1 MKNSLFKR
9 AIAVAAAAPL
19 ALTQCLTY
27 TNAVSNDAVQTEAS
41 VQAESSSALTL
52 GDLLYIPADQT
63 VSGWNSTVSSKL
75 STLTKR
81 SGDFDITKI
90 AETAINR
97 AGKYKDVVEYA
108 FNELIIPNGVK
119 FNITGSND
127 IVITGK
133 ISEPDFNRNLSLTSG
148 QALAAQ
154 ADAYNAPALTKI
166 DFSDIKVGGDFT
178 ITIKAS
184 QLLRSTKVPVE
195 IEYTTADG
203 TKKYAGE
210 IFDFALE
217 TIAKVKAK
225 GDAAI
230 EKEVPAQYAD
240 KAKADYAAKIK
251 NITDKIE
258 KAKKY
263 FEKAMKAEKSAE
275 YDNVSAAIADANAWL
290 KKHNISKQIPATAT
304 DIASKEIVGKAY
316 EQLINTIASS
326 EEVNI
331 TPAEIGQ
338 FIDSITDIKGSV
350 ANAVANG
357 EGKFEDA
364 EKAEVKAWVESQGY
378 AFVDSYK
385 KISATVDFSGVN
397 TKNAGSVDIKIERVL
412 VTDTTTTSVTTT
424 STDTTTTTT
433 AESTTSST
441 SSSTT
446 DVPTTSST
454 SSSTTSTTAES
465 TTSTTS
471 SSTTSTTVESTTSS
485 STTSTTDVPTTSSTS
500 STSTTSTSTT
510 STSTS
515 QPADVTITTS
525 IIKSYVTA
533 DTESAYYL
541 SIEDE
546 FDKNQITNIV
556 RHNRYTEGYT
566 VDGQTVITKE
576 GETTEEIK
584 DITFGTAT
592 PSNTYKAN
600 NANFKYEVPVYAN
613 GEVLKDI
620 DGNDV
625 KVTVYIALKGDANL
639 DNLVDSN
646 DASQVLAY
654 YAKVSTN
661 NTNVYDV
668 NLSKSALATTPTSEY
683 EEFAA
688 FLADVHFGGEQ
699 AVERSAKKD
708 KRLIDA
714 NDAAYILAYYARQSS
729 ADYAGK
735 TDKEIWD
742 EVTKKTVNK

>member
-27 TNAVSNDAVQTEAS
+27 ANAVSNDAVQTEAI

-81 SGDFDITKI
+81 SGDFDISKI
-90 AETAINR
+90 AETAIKH
-97 AGKYKDVVEYA
+97 AGQYKDVVEYA

-166 DFSDIKVGGDFT
+166 DFSDINVGGDFT

-304 DIASKEIVGKAY
+304 DIASKEIVGEAY

-338 FIDSITDIKGSV
+338 FIDSIKEIKGSV

-357 EGKFEDA
+357 EGKFDDA

-424 STDTTTTTT
+424 STDTTTTTI

-454 SSSTTSTTAES
+454 S
-465 TTSTTS
+465 
-471 SSTTSTTVESTTSS
+471 
-485 STTSTTDVPTTSSTS
+485 S

-600 NANFKYEVPVYAN
+600 NANFMYEVPVYAN

-625 KVTVYIALKGDANL
+625 TVTVYIALKGDANL

-729 ADYAGK
+729 ADYASK

>member
-27 TNAVSNDAVQTEAS
+27 ANAVSNDAVQTEAI

-81 SGDFDITKI
+81 SGDFDISKI
-90 AETAINR
+90 AETAIKH
-97 AGKYKDVVEYA
+97 AGQYKDVVEYA

-166 DFSDIKVGGDFT
+166 DFSDINVGGDFT

-290 KKHNISKQIPATAT
+290 KKNNISKQIPATAT
-304 DIASKEIVGKAY
+304 DIASKEIVGEAY

-338 FIDSITDIKGSV
+338 FIDSIKEIKGSV

-357 EGKFEDA
+357 EGKFDDA

-465 TTSTTS
+465 TTS

-485 STTSTTDVPTTSSTS
+485 STTSTTDVPTTSSTSS

-600 NANFKYEVPVYAN
+600 NANFMYEVPVYAN

-625 KVTVYIALKGDANL
+625 TVTVYIALKGDANL

-729 ADYAGK
+729 ADYASK

>member
-27 TNAVSNDAVQTEAS
+27 ANAVSNDAVQTEAI

-81 SGDFDITKI
+81 SGDFDISKI
-90 AETAINR
+90 AETAIKH
-97 AGKYKDVVEYA
+97 AGQYKDVVEYA

-166 DFSDIKVGGDFT
+166 DFSDINVGGDFT

-304 DIASKEIVGKAY
+304 DIASKEIVGEAY

-338 FIDSITDIKGSV
+338 FIDSIKEIKGSV

-454 SSSTTSTTAES
+454 SS
-465 TTSTTS
+465 
-471 SSTTSTTVESTTSS
+471 
-485 STTSTTDVPTTSSTS
+485 
-500 STSTTSTSTT
+500 STSTT

-668 NLSKSALATTPTSEY
+668 NLSKSTLATTPTSEY

>member
-27 TNAVSNDAVQTEAS
+27 ANAVSNDAVQTEAI

-81 SGDFDITKI
+81 SGDFDISKI
-90 AETAINR
+90 AETAIKH
-97 AGKYKDVVEYA
+97 AGQYKDVVEYA

-166 DFSDIKVGGDFT
+166 DFSDINVGGDFT

-304 DIASKEIVGKAY
+304 DIASKEIVGEAY

-338 FIDSITDIKGSV
+338 FIDSIKEIKGSV

-357 EGKFEDA
+357 EGKFDDA

-454 SSSTTSTTAES
+454 SS
-465 TTSTTS
+465 
-471 SSTTSTTVESTTSS
+471 
-485 STTSTTDVPTTSSTS
+485 
-500 STSTTSTSTT
+500 STSTT

-625 KVTVYIALKGDANL
+625 TVTVYIALKGDANL

>member
-27 TNAVSNDAVQTEAS
+27 ANAVSNDAVQTEAI

-81 SGDFDITKI
+81 SGDFDISKI
-90 AETAINR
+90 AETAIKH
-97 AGKYKDVVEYA
+97 AGQYKDVVEYA

-166 DFSDIKVGGDFT
+166 DFSDINVGGDFT

-304 DIASKEIVGKAY
+304 DIASKEIVGEAY

-338 FIDSITDIKGSV
+338 FIDSIKEIKGSV

-357 EGKFEDA
+357 EGKFDDA

-454 SSSTTSTTAES
+454 S
-465 TTSTTS
+465 
-471 SSTTSTTVESTTSS
+471 
-485 STTSTTDVPTTSSTS
+485 S

-600 NANFKYEVPVYAN
+600 NANFMYEVPVYAN

-625 KVTVYIALKGDANL
+625 TVTVYIALKGDANL

-714 NDAAYILAYYARQSS
+714 NDAAYILAYYARKSS
-729 ADYAGK
+729 ADYASK

-742 EVTKKTVNK
+742 EVTKKTVIK

>member
-27 TNAVSNDAVQTEAS
+27 ANAVSNDAVQTEAI

-81 SGDFDITKI
+81 SGDFDISKI
-90 AETAINR
+90 AETAIKH
-97 AGKYKDVVEYA
+97 AGQYKDVVEYA

-166 DFSDIKVGGDFT
+166 DFSDINVGGDFT

-304 DIASKEIVGKAY
+304 DIASKEIVGEAY

-338 FIDSITDIKGSV
+338 FIDSIKEIKGSV

-357 EGKFEDA
+357 EGKFDDA

-454 SSSTTSTTAES
+454 SSSTST
-465 TTSTTS
+465 
-471 SSTTSTTVESTTSS
+471 
-485 STTSTTDVPTTSSTS
+485 
-500 STSTTSTSTT
+500 TSTTSTSTT

-600 NANFKYEVPVYAN
+600 NANFMYEVPVYAN

-625 KVTVYIALKGDANL
+625 TVTVYIALKGDANL

-729 ADYAGK
+729 ADYASK

>member
-27 TNAVSNDAVQTEAS
+27 ANAVSNDAVQTEAI

-81 SGDFDITKI
+81 SGDFDISKI
-90 AETAINR
+90 AETAIKH
-97 AGKYKDVVEYA
+97 AGQYKDVVEYA

-166 DFSDIKVGGDFT
+166 DFSDINVGGDFT

-304 DIASKEIVGKAY
+304 DIASKEIVGEAY

-338 FIDSITDIKGSV
+338 FIDSIKEIKGSV

-357 EGKFEDA
+357 EGKFDDA

-465 TTSTTS
+465 TTS

-485 STTSTTDVPTTSSTS
+485 STTSTTDVPTTSSTSS

-600 NANFKYEVPVYAN
+600 NANFMYEVPVYAN

-625 KVTVYIALKGDANL
+625 TVTVYIALKGDANL

-714 NDAAYILAYYARQSS
+714 NDAAYILAYYARKSS
-729 ADYAGK
+729 ADYASK

-742 EVTKKTVNK
+742 EVTKKTVIK